1 MSKEW
6 GDRWGADSDSIG
18 EDRRHRRF
26 MSIWDENGNL
36 KVKDKKPMYIS
47 DGTRA
52 VKLTEALTTNLKT
65 RILLGMTV
73 IKVPKQTMYY
83 TAQLKEIEYVDSI
96 NIGGSVLRARAV
108 KPFKGVWEFRVV
120 TR

>member
-1 MSKEW
+1 MSKDW
-6 GDRWGADSDSIG
+6 GDRWGSDT
-18 EDRRHRRF
+18 RF
-26 MSIWDENGNL
+26 KHGSSKGGWYNKPE
-36 KVKDKKPMYIS
+36 VKNPMYIS

-52 VKLTEALTTNLKT
+52 VKLTEALMTNLKT
-65 RILLGMTV
+65 RILLGMKV

-96 NIGGSVLRARAV
+96 NIDGTMLRARAV

-120 TR
+120 SR